1 MAGQFLDQVKYRELP
16 EYANAAGVLA
26 LLRGDY
32 DVAERFLQAASDAGL
47 EVAGKNL
54 KELGKKKANDLE
66 IKSRMINE

>member
-1 MAGQFLDQVKYRELP
+1 MRMRR
-16 EYANAAGVLA
+16 A

-66 IKSRMINE
+66 IKSRVINE